1 MFVVRHADDHIRTQ
15 RLAFC
20 AVHHHLAVV
29 LDTFPQSRRLQHFLQ
44 DELAPVA
51 LLLHVTFQCLREVG
65 GVFGERAVEFD
76 ELLEFG
82 LQRGFFAGLL
92 TEGVIHLLAKI
103 LQPLAQWQQHIA
115 NLLAALLRQ
124 IFLPLVQHTVGNVL
138 KLRGQAFLHLV
149 YLLLVLLLLGLCL
162 AELFVQQLLQVA
174 FVGFGSRQIG
184 GECGHLVT
192 QGSRIRH
199 TLIVQGTRLL
209 PLLAHHQPNDQ
220 RTQSNACRQEDEW

>member
-1 MFVVRHADDHIRTQ
+1 MLLERFGVRLEQHLVLLIRLGVLQLLVRYKRHLRIDNDMFVVRHADDHIRTQ

-103 LQPLAQWQQHIA
+103 FQPLAQWQQHIA
-115 NLLAALLRQ
+115 NLLAALLCQ
-124 IFLPLVQHTVGNVL
+124 ILLPLVQHTVGNVL
-138 KLRGQAFLHLV
+138 KLCGQALLHLV

-184 GECGHLVT
+184 GE
-192 QGSRIRH
+192 
-199 TLIVQGTRLL
+199 
-209 PLLAHHQPNDQ
+209 
-220 RTQSNACRQEDEW
+220 